1 MPTSQKKVKIGTLVK
16 IEEGSYYCQNAERYV
31 SISFCTIGMVIDVF
45 YYNSDSYPWVALG
58 YEYLADVIMG
68 PHKLRDIPNFKIYE
82 VNIEKNKEN
91 KNES

>member
-1 MPTSQKKVKIGTLVK
+1 M
-16 IEEGSYYCQNAERYV
+16 

-45 YYNSDSYPWVALG
+45 YYNSDSYPWVGLG

-82 VNIEKNKEN
+82 VNSEKNKEN